1 MLVLQYLSENYVKK
15 FLSSW
20 FITTGALASVALPLL
35 SLAPAPASAE
45 EYRWVSDVLYVPLRS
60 GKGNK
65 FRILDRGLKTG
76 TRLEFISQDDEGGW
90 TEVKSEKGEV
100 GYIRSQYLIDTP
112 TAALQLAS
120 TRQKLARVESQF
132 KALKG
137 ELSSTT
143 SKKQNLSS
151 TLSKLENEN
160 QQLQQELTDIKRIS
174 ADAVQLHERH
184 QTLMHDHQIIQTEL
198 DVLKAENQRLANDSR
213 NTFFFYGACAVG
225 LGAFIAWIAPSLR
238 RRKRFSEWA

>member
-1 MLVLQYLSENYVKK
+1 MKK
-15 FLSSW
+15 FISSW
-20 FITTGALASVALPLL
+20 FISTGALAGVALPLL
-35 SLAPAPASAE
+35 TLAAPQVSAQ

-65 FRILDRGLKTG
+65 FRILDKGLRTG

-90 TEVKSEKGEV
+90 TEVRSEKGEL

-120 TRQKLARVESQF
+120 AKQKLASVESQY
-132 KALKG
+132 KTLKD
-137 ELSSTT
+137 ELNSTT
-143 SKKQNLSS
+143 NKKQNLSS
-151 TLSKLENEN
+151 NLSKLQNEN